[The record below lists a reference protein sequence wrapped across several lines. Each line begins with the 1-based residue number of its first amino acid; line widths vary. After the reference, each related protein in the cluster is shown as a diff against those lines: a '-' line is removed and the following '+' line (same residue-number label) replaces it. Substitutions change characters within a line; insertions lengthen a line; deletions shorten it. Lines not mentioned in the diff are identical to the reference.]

1 MNLNDK
7 IKKDDILEYQI
18 NLNNNENRRKL
29 TMNREL
35 RRIEDIIHIKNLF
48 PDVKSIL
55 CIGSRDDS
63 EVQTFINNGYDA
75 KGLDICTST
84 KLITQMDMSNVSPD
98 FGTFDFIYCSHV
110 LEHIS
115 DPIKV
120 FKSIKSVMKK
130 GIFIILPIVNRLPD
144 IEHPTVYEIM
154 KYNPETKF
162 KDYPQAF
169 EDFIAFSP
177 FNIPYCCYRNA
188 STEEYEVAFILEVK

>member
-1 MNLNDK
+1 MQNNNDIEKEDVLKYQIELND
-7 IKKDDILEYQI
+7 DEG
-18 NLNNNENRRKL
+18 RRGL
-29 TMNREL
+29 TMAREL
-35 RRIEDIIHIKNLF
+35 RRIEDIVHIQNFF
-48 PDVKSIL
+48 PNVESIL

-75 KGLDICTST
+75 KGIDICRST
-84 KLITQMDMSNVSPD
+84 NLITQMDMAELSPD
-98 FGTFDFIYCSHV
+98 FGTFDFVYCSHV
-110 LEHIS
+110 LEHVS

-120 FKSIKSVMKK
+120 FKAIKSVMRK
-130 GIFIILPIVNRLPD
+130 GIFIILPIVDRPPD

-177 FNIPYCCYRNA
+177 FSIPYSCYRNA
-188 STEEYEVAFILEVK
+188 STEEYEVAFILEV